1 VTTYYY
7 RRGRVI
13 FQRVEGPHGVPMSR
27 RIATARTR
35 FAAALTVRALI
46 ATEGGIKGDWR
57 KYLDYEA

>member
-1 VTTYYY
+1 
-7 RRGRVI
+7 
-13 FQRVEGPHGVPMSR
+13 MSR
-27 RIATARTR
+27 RIARARTR

>member
-1 VTTYYY
+1 MNTHYY

-13 FQRVEGPHGVPMSR
+13 FERVAPGDVRP
-27 RIATARTR
+27 IARARSR